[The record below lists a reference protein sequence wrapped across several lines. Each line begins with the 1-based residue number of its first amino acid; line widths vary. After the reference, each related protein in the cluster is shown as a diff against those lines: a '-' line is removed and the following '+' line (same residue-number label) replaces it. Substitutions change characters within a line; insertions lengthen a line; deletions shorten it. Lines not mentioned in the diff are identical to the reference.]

1 MIEYQIHIVYA
12 VSLPSKPCD
21 QHLYQSSYIRSVLSH
36 GCHNQG
42 KQLYIIVAMIYY
54 CKVVHKYSRSFFPMM
69 TLCLCSVFL
78 VRSNSFTIYSS
89 FNVGSQLV

>member
-42 KQLYIIVAMIYY
+42 KQLYILVAMIYY
-54 CKVVHKYSRSFFPMM
+54 
-69 TLCLCSVFL
+69 
-78 VRSNSFTIYSS
+78 
-89 FNVGSQLV
+89 